1 MNILKNYTTGERSA
15 SILESGDLAMS
26 ADSGLRE
33 KQYIDISKTY
43 VNNLNAEN
51 GLRIKLLENERNLKE
66 LRVPTEVEMER
77 LRKEFKEVQE
87 ELNSI
92 VDRMVA
98 IELRDYRRG
107 YVGSVKVF

>member
-15 SILESGDLAMS
+15 SILE
-26 ADSGLRE
+26 
-33 KQYIDISKTY
+33 ISKTY

-66 LRVPTEVEMER
+66 MRVPTEVEMER

-87 ELNSI
+87 ELGSI

-98 IELRDYRRG
+98 IELRDYRRE